1 MKAAVIEDIK
11 KIVYKEDYPKPSPKS
26 NEALVKVHYCGICGS
41 DITNFK
47 YKMYNFPLIMGHEIT
62 GIVEEIGDNI
72 SNVKIG
78 DRVICVNVSLDVSQG
93 QLRGMGM
100 FQNGGFAEYVIVPKI
115 SLFPI
120 PENVSIKDAVMVE
133 TFALMMR
140 AFKLSKI
147 QKGEKILIIGG
158 GNVGLAALKAVL
170 LEKEPEYVVVVE
182 PNEYLR
188 NKALEMG
195 ASDAVGKSRAK
206 VKKFTKKFG
215 DPTFIFDCVGNE
227 ETMSNAI
234 NFIKKGGTI
243 LLEGIHKGSI
253 TFPLFMLNSKEVTLK
268 GCLGHDENDINAAI
282 DLLAKEK
289 VDANEFIS
297 QVIKL
302 KDMQKTFERF
312 LEPDNR
318 DFIKILVE
326 P

>member
-1 MKAAVIEDIK
+1 
-11 KIVYKEDYPKPSPKS
+11 VYREDYPKPTPGSD
-26 NEALVKVHYCGICGS
+26 EALVKVRYCGICGT
-41 DITNFK
+41 DISHFK
-47 YKMYNFPLIMGHEIT
+47 YKIYDYPIIMGHEIT
-62 GIVEEIGDNI
+62 GVVEEVGENI
-72 SNVKIG
+72 SHVKVG

-140 AFKLSKI
+140 AFKLSRI
-147 QKGEKILIIGG
+147 QMGEKILIIGG
-158 GNVGLAALKAVL
+158 GNVGLAALKSML
-170 LEKEPEYVVVVE
+170 LEKNPEYVIVVE
-182 PNEYLR
+182 PNEFLR
-188 NKALEMG
+188 KKAIAMG
-195 ASDAVGKSRAK
+195 ATDAVGKSRAK
-206 VKKFTKKFG
+206 VKRVTKKLG

-227 ETMSNAI
+227 ETISNAV

-243 LLEGIHKGSI
+243 LLEGIHRGSI

-268 GCLGHDENDINAAI
+268 GCLGHDEDDIKAAI
-282 DLLAKEK
+282 DLFSKGK

-297 QVIKL
+297 EVIKL
-302 KDMQKTFERF
+302 EDMQKTFERF
-312 LEPDNR
+312 VISEDRN
-318 DFIKILVE
+318 FIKIIVE

>member
-1 MKAAVIEDIK
+1 
-11 KIVYKEDYPKPSPKS
+11 
-26 NEALVKVHYCGICGS
+26 
-41 DITNFK
+41 
-47 YKMYNFPLIMGHEIT
+47 MYNFPLIMGHEIT
-62 GIVEEIGDNI
+62 GIVEKIGDNI
-72 SNVKIG
+72 SHVNVG
-78 DRVICVNVSLDVSQG
+78 DRVICVNVSLDVNQG

-100 FQNGGFAEYVIVPKI
+100 FQDGGFAEYVIVPKI

-147 QKGEKILIIGG
+147 QKGQKLLIIGG

-170 LEKEPEYVVVVE
+170 LDKDPEYVVVVE

-188 NKALEMG
+188 NKAVEMG
-195 ASDAVGKSRAK
+195 ATDAVGKSRAK
-206 VKKFTKKFG
+206 VKKVTKKLG

-227 ETMSNAI
+227 ETISNAI

-268 GCLGHDENDINAAI
+268 ACLGHDEDDILAAI
-282 DLLAKEK
+282 DLFAKGK

-297 QVIKL
+297 KVIKL

-312 LEPDNR
+312 IDSGDR

>member
-1 MKAAVIEDIK
+1 
-11 KIVYKEDYPKPSPKS
+11 
-26 NEALVKVHYCGICGS
+26 
-41 DITNFK
+41 
-47 YKMYNFPLIMGHEIT
+47 MGHEIT
-62 GIVEEIGDNI
+62 GVVEEIGENI
-72 SNVKIG
+72 SKVKVG
-78 DRVICVNVSLDVSQG
+78 DRVTCVNVSFNVSQG
-93 QLRGMGM
+93 QLKGMGM

-120 PENVSIKDAVMVE
+120 PENVSTKDAVMVE

-147 QKGEKILIIGG
+147 EDGEKILIIGG
-158 GNVGLAALKAVL
+158 GNVGLSALKAVL
-170 LEKEPEYVVVVE
+170 LEKDPEYVVVVE

-188 NKALEMG
+188 NKAIEMG
-195 ASDAVGKSRAK
+195 ATAAVGKSRAK
-206 VKKFTKKFG
+206 VKKVTKKLG

-227 ETMSNAI
+227 ETISNAI

-268 GCLGHDENDINAAI
+268 GCLGHDEDDIKAAI
-282 DLLAKEK
+282 DLFAKGK

-297 QVIKL
+297 EVINL
-302 KDMQKTFERF
+302 EDIQQTFERF
-312 LEPDNR
+312 VESDDRN
-318 DFIKILVE
+318 FIKILVE